1 MGKIKII
8 HDPDGVYE
16 DAIEDVLVVMRSEFG
31 MWETSPLYQR
41 IEQLKEEKFD

>member
-1 MGKIKII
+1 MARRTAFRIG
-8 HDPDGVYE
+8 YE

-31 MWETSPLYQR
+31 MWEASPLYKR

>member
-1 MGKIKII
+1 MARRTEFRIG
-8 HDPDGVYE
+8 YE

-41 IEQLKEEKFD
+41 VEQLKEEKFNN